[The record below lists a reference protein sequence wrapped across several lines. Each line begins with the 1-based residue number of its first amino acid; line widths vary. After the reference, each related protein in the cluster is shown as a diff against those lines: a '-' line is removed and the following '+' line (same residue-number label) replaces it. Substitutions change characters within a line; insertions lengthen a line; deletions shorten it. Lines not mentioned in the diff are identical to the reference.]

1 VKRALFL
8 AAVWLYAL
16 STATASEAAAE
27 SADVAAAWRRFS
39 DQPAAPPA
47 IPIPF
52 ESCFEDAA
60 ADQGLP
66 VALLVAVARGESN
79 FDPDAVSSANARGLM
94 QIQWPETGRHLGF
107 RQVTEL
113 HQPCRNVDAGA
124 RYLKEL
130 LGRYGGDLHMALA
143 AYNYGPGRIR
153 AGGDLPAGA
162 VWYSG
167 YIYRHL
173 QYVLG
178 AGGAEPPAREWVGD
192 RQLELAIFRAPYR
205 AEAFVETLQ
214 QRMPDIRLD
223 WFRQDVARFRV
234 VLLYASR
241 AEREA
246 GIRRLAAAGF
256 MMTGVEANG

>member
-16 STATASEAAAE
+16 SAPTAPGATPV

-47 IPIPF
+47 IPVPF

-60 ADQGLP
+60 AAQGLP

-107 RQVTEL
+107 RQVAEL

-130 LGRYGGDLHMALA
+130 LGRYGGDLHLALA

-162 VWYSG
+162 AWYSG

-214 QRMPDIRLD
+214 QRMPGIRLD

-246 GIRRLAAAGF
+246 GIRRLTAAGF
-256 MMTGVEANG
+256 IMTEAKANG